1 MANKRFWLGMLVM
14 APAFGMTVIGCGDID
29 LIGGSQEPVY
39 FSLYKDDIEA
49 VGTVEIR
56 FRTNKLYSDDITDW
70 NLIDVN
76 NDFHVTINGSPKR
89 VTGLGII
96 YGTNLNIG
104 IEGHYPINSEYIVKV
119 VYTANPA
126 RKIYFN
132 YETGELLKSFTIE
145 KKD

>member
-1 MANKRFWLGMLVM
+1 MAL
-14 APAFGMTVIGCGDID
+14 AFGITVIGCGDID
-29 LIGGSQEPVY
+29 LTGGGQEPVS
-39 FSLYKDDIEA
+39 FSLYKDDVEA

-56 FRTNKLYSDDITDW
+56 FRTNKLRSYDITDW
-70 NLIDVN
+70 DLIDVN
-76 NDFHVTINGSPKR
+76 NDFKVTINGSPKS

-96 YGTNLNIG
+96 YGTYLNIG
-104 IEGHYPINSEYIVKV
+104 IEGYYPINSVYIVKV
-119 VYTANPA
+119 VYTANPV